1 MPISYPKLFTTE
13 YLGAKVKACHP
24 HGSEFEKAH
33 NMFSAATDY
42 ILNESVANNVATF
55 SVLAQ
60 SENVEPYRVEIV
72 KKHNLSRD
80 KMSQLSSSCSCPHFK
95 NRKIKYCKHIIY
107 VMRCK
112 YVRP

>member
-13 YLGAKVKACHP
+13 YLEAKVKACQP
-24 HGSEFEKAH
+24 NGSDCEKAH
-33 NMFSAATDY
+33 KMCSAATDY

-55 SVLAQ
+55 AVLAQ

-72 KKHNLSRD
+72 RKHNLSRD

-95 NRKIKYCKHIIY
+95 NRQIKFCKHIIY
-107 VMRCK
+107 VMKRK
-112 YVRP
+112 YVRL